1 MSVRVAVFG
10 ASGPTGRLIVSE
22 LLARGDT
29 VVAYARRPERLGP
42 PRERLEIVAG
52 ELTDAPAIA
61 RALAGADAVAS
72 ALGPHGRS
80 PGLPIA
86 AGVRAIVWAMGEAG
100 VRRIVQVSTAS
111 APDPLDRPDFRQRLL
126 VSAVRTL
133 VPTAYREVVAI
144 ADILRASD
152 LEWTLVRVPL
162 LRTTHRPPRD
172 LRVGYPGRD
181 DIRFAVSRESLARFV
196 ADEIG
201 SRRYVR
207 QAPMVCDRPTG

>member
-1 MSVRVAVFG
+1 MRVAVFG
-10 ASGPTGRLIVSE
+10 PTGPTGQLIVAE

-42 PRERLEIVAG
+42 PRERLEVVTGDLADV
-52 ELTDAPAIA
+52 TAIA
-61 RALAGADAVAS
+61 HAIAGADAVAS

-86 AGVRAIVWAMGEAG
+86 AGVGAIVSAMGEAG
-100 VRRIVQVSTAS
+100 VGRIVQVSTAS

-133 VPTAYREVVAI
+133 VPTAYAEVVAI
-144 ADILRASD
+144 AEILRGSGLD
-152 LEWTLVRVPL
+152 WTLVRVPL
-162 LRTTHRPPRD
+162 LRTTHRRPRP

-181 DIRFAVSRESLARFV
+181 DIGFAVSRESLARFV
-196 ADEIG
+196 AEEVG
-201 SRRYVR
+201 ARRYVR
-207 QAPMVCDRPTG
+207 AAPMVCDDPGG